1 MTFLLDT
8 NTCIGHLTGR
18 VPTITER
25 LRRHSV
31 RDIVLCSV
39 VKAELLTG
47 AQKSRN
53 TQANLAVVDEF
64 TAPFASYPFDDQA
77 AERYAQVRA
86 ELERMG
92 TPIGPNDL
100 LIAAIALSRQCTLV
114 TSNVREF
121 QRVADLAAEDW
132 STSSAT
138 R

>member
-31 RDIVLCSV
+31 RDVVLCS
-39 VKAELLTG
+39 
-47 AQKSRN
+47 
-53 TQANLAVVDEF
+53 NLAVVDEF

-77 AERYAQVRA
+77 AERYAQIRA

-121 QRVADLAAEDW
+121 QRVADLAVEDW
-132 STSSAT
+132 SRSSAT